1 MYRRQVLL
9 TLLFTCIGVQTTI
22 AEDEPLTIVTLGD
35 SITKGI
41 RTGVTADETF
51 ASLTEASLVA
61 EGMSCKVI
69 NVGIG
74 GERTDQALR
83 RLDEIIALK
92 PQVVTVMYGTNDS
105 YVDPGR
111 VASRITV
118 EEYTSNLQEIV
129 TRLLLAGIQPILMT
143 EPRWAADAGLN
154 GLDEHPDLRLAHYVD
169 ACRDVADQ
177 LGVPLVDHFAHWT
190 VAESQGQTLRDWTT
204 DGCHPNPIGHRELTQ
219 VMLPIL
225 KVAVSQTGEQRPAV
239 SEVASTLLSGS
250 EPVRVV
256 CFGDSVTGLYYHT
269 GGRRA
274 YTDLLGIALRRLCPR
289 AVITTINAGISGH
302 TTRDALARIDKD
314 VLDQKPSLVTVMFG
328 LNDMT
333 RVPLDEYRTNLKT
346 IIEKCRGVGAK
357 VVLCTPNSVITTD
370 SRPVEKLEQYCD
382 IVREVAA
389 EKNVPLCDTYAA
401 YQALREQDPL
411 AWRLLMS
418 DEIHPNHDGHKVIAE
433 HIAQTI
439 TGRKTS
445 LARVAPLR
453 PATPHTFAK
462 LRAGEPIKVLAMP
475 PFDQSVSETIQ
486 QIAPDASV
494 EVVPWNV
501 DGKSVRDLEQD
512 ANSQVRALKPDLV
525 VIAVPRS
532 ASAASEEEFIRS
544 FAWIM
549 NWSLSFGRQE
559 WDVLVVHLDVVE
571 PAEGEHDDLIRKL
584 VAAQDLTLID
594 RSQDNEADAAT
605 IFSDWLRQEWPVL
618 PEVNGA
624 VEIPAQEW
632 PRRPG
637 PRNVRTLIHYPGGRL
652 DNVNEQT
659 GLMLTLHNWGGT
671 DCVGTADPT
680 RLADELNVVAICVNY
695 LQSGRQASIEDPEPY
710 DCGYLQA
717 LDALRALH
725 FVFDRLQQAQRPFH
739 AGRIYATGGSGGGNV
754 SLMANKLAPTTFA
767 CIIDMCGMARLTDD
781 IAYDLP
787 GGSPLN
793 ARWSRNPESPNYLA
807 TDAQEIRFIGNPSHL
822 SVMEEHG
829 STSRIVVV
837 HGEDDAMCLPEDKR
851 EMVANMQTARL
862 TVEPHWITTDDVDG
876 TVFTTSGHSL
886 GDRTAIVFQV
896 AGKYLRPDSPDAIV
910 RPGPTN
916 FETRDVAVHYPTTN
930 GEYVISYQQGY
941 PTGRFQSRASTR
953 N

>member
-1 MYRRQVLL
+1 MHRRHVLL
-9 TLLFTCIGVQTTI
+9 TLLISCIGATTTI
-22 AEDEPLTIVTLGD
+22 AADQAVTIVTLGD
-35 SITKGI
+35 SITKGV

-51 ASLTEASLVA
+51 ASLTETSLTEKGV
-61 EGMSCKVI
+61 ECQVV

-74 GERTDQALR
+74 GERTDQALN
-83 RLDEIIALK
+83 RLDEIIELK
-92 PQVVTVMYGTNDS
+92 PRVVTVMYGTNDS
-105 YVDPGR
+105 YVDPGK
-111 VASRITV
+111 VSSRITV

-129 TRLLLAGIQPILMT
+129 TQLLLADIQPVLMT
-143 EPRWAADAGLN
+143 EPRWAADASPN
-154 GLDEHPDLRLAHYVD
+154 GLGEHPNLRLAHYVD
-169 ACRDVADQ
+169 ACRNVADQ

-190 VAESQGQTLRDWTT
+190 SAESRGQTLRDWTT
-204 DGCHPNPIGHRELTQ
+204 DGCHPNPAGHRELTQ
-219 VMLPIL
+219 VMLPDL
-225 KVAVSQTGEQRPAV
+225 EQVVSHSAGQESAV
-239 SEVASTLLSGS
+239 SELPKRLLSGS

-289 AVITTINAGISGH
+289 ADVTTINAGISGH

-314 VLDQKPSLVTVMFG
+314 VLAHDPSLVTVMFG

-346 IIEKCRGVGAK
+346 IIEKCRGVGAR

-382 IVREVAA
+382 VVREVAA
-389 EKNVPLCDTYAA
+389 ETNTALCDTYAA

-433 HIAQTI
+433 QIAKTI
-439 TGRKTS
+439 TGRETS
-445 LARVAPLR
+445 LAGVAPLR
-453 PATPHTFAK
+453 LAMPHTLAK
-462 LRAGEPIKVLAMP
+462 LRAGESVKVLAMP
-475 PFDQSVSETIQ
+475 PFDQSVGEELQ
-486 QIAPDASV
+486 QIARDASV
-494 EVVPWNV
+494 DVVPWDV
-501 DGKSVRDLEQD
+501 DGKTVPELEQD
-512 ANSQVRALKPDLV
+512 AKSQVRALKPDLV
-525 VIAVPRS
+525 IIAVPRG
-532 ASAASEEEFIRS
+532 AAAASREEFVRS

-559 WDVLVVHLDVVE
+559 WDVLVVHPDVVE
-571 PAEGEHDDLIRKL
+571 PAEGEHDDLVRQL

-594 RSQDNEADAAT
+594 RPQDSEADAST
-605 IFSDWLRQEWPVL
+605 IFRDWLRHEWPAL

-637 PRNVRTLIHYPGGRL
+637 PRTVRTLIHYPGGQL
-652 DNVNEQT
+652 ANVNVQT

-671 DCVGTADPT
+671 DCVGTADPK

-710 DCGYLQA
+710 DFGYLQA

-725 FVFDRLQQAQRPFH
+725 FVFGRLQQAERPFH

-754 SLMANKLAPTTFA
+754 SLMANKLAPSTFA
-767 CIIDMCGMARLTDD
+767 CIIDMCGMAKLTDD

-787 GGSPLN
+787 DGSPLN
-793 ARWSRNPESPNYLA
+793 ARWSRDPESPNYLA
-807 TDAQEIRFIGNPSHL
+807 TDVQEIRFIGNPSHL
-822 SVMEEHG
+822 TVMDEHG

-837 HGEDDAMCLPEDKR
+837 HGEDQD
-851 EMVANMQTARL
+851 ARL
-862 TVEPHWITTDDVDG
+862 GRDAAQRGDDAQAVA
-876 TVFTTSGHSL
+876 VGHAQVQQDEVRLQGAGL
-886 GDRTAIVFQV
+886 GHRVRTA
-896 AGKYLRPDSPDAIV
+896 AGLADHVERGLGVDEQPQPGAQNCVVVNNQDLHDVVSHGTPDFV
-910 RPGPTN
+910 
-916 FETRDVAVHYPTTN
+916 V
-930 GEYVISYQQGY
+930 
-941 PTGRFQSRASTR
+941 
-953 N
+953 